1 MSAPIRPGWKT
12 SEFWLST
19 AAMLAGSLMAAGT
32 FDGTPFDRV
41 LGAIMAVLA
50 TLGYSASRAK
60 TKRPRKHET
69 GAVELLPAL
78 AIAVIAVAGG
88 GFMALWSCA
97 PVTEQT
103 RATAGHVVD
112 CTADEFRAHAADL
125 ATRIAA
131 SIDRHTAPD
140 GTLDEAAIGEDLA
153 ALVTER
159 GKDAVR
165 CAFDRT
171 VADVLGRPSVAPT
184 DREAMRA
191 GLARVRAGWLEQAQ

>member
-41 LGAIMAVLA
+41 LGAILAVLA

-60 TKRPRKHET
+60 AKRPRKAES

-78 AIAVIAVAGG
+78 AMSFVAVAGG
-88 GFMALWSCA
+88 LAMWACA

-125 ATRIAA
+125 ATRIGA
-131 SIDRHTAPD
+131 SIDEHTAPD
-140 GTLDEAAIGEDLA
+140 GTLDESAIGEDLA

-171 VADVLGRPSVAPT
+171 VADVFGRPSVAPT

-191 GLARVRAGWLEQAQ
+191 GLARVRAGWLGVTP

>member
-60 TKRPRKHET
+60 AKRPRKHEA

-78 AIAVIAVAGG
+78 AMSFVAVAGG
-88 GFMALWSCA
+88 LAMWACA
-97 PVTEQT
+97 PVAEQT

-131 SIDRHTAPD
+131 SIDENTAPD

-171 VADVLGRPSVAPT
+171 VADVLGRPTAAPT
-184 DREAMRA
+184 DREPMRA
-191 GLARVRAGWLEQAQ
+191 GLARVRAERLATTP

>member
-1 MSAPIRPGWKT
+1 MSASIRPGWKT

-19 AAMLAGSLMAAGT
+19 AAFVIGSLMASGSFEGT
-32 FDGTPFDRV
+32 AVDRV
-41 LGAIMAVLA
+41 FGAIMAVLA

-60 TKRPRKHET
+60 TKRPRKAE
-69 GAVELLPAL
+69 GGVVELLPAL
-78 AIAVIAVAGG
+78 AMSLVAVIIGG
-88 GFMALWSCA
+88 AMWACA
-97 PVTEQT
+97 PVAEQT

-131 SIDRHTAPD
+131 SIDKHTAPD

-153 ALVTER
+153 AMVTER

-171 VADVLGRPSVAPT
+171 VADVLGRPRVAPT
-184 DREAMRA
+184 DREPMRA
-191 GLARVRAGWLEQAQ
+191 GLVRVRAGWLGTTP

>member
-41 LGAIMAVLA
+41 LGAILAVLA

-60 TKRPRKHET
+60 AKRPRKHEA

-78 AIAVIAVAGG
+78 ALAILAVVVGA
-88 GFMALWSCA
+88 ALWACA
-97 PVTEQT
+97 PVAEQT

-125 ATRIAA
+125 AARITA

-153 ALVTER
+153 AMVTER

-171 VADVLGRPSVAPT
+171 VADVLGRPRVAPT
-184 DREAMRA
+184 DREPMRA
-191 GLARVRAGWLEQAQ
+191 GLVRVRAGWLGTTP